1 MTDLANR
8 INKFPIPFDHDTVQ
22 KQISQPIDYALQHQ
36 VDELDDGELGRPAVS
51 VLTYSK
57 RRDNLD
63 NQSHKSS
70 TSRVSGPELTP
81 SKRQGRGAQS
91 AKAWLLGWLIV
102 AKMFRCHVTHHQ
114 PYCRPLIQLAHIL
127 VPNAEASNDSLL
139 LLYEFMLGMAP
150 RTLCIHSRLFLM
162 PLLVNIHAALDDH
175 LLLIIPSLALLD
187 NIQVYL
193 EKVHE
198 ARRKRNT
205 EKKVGANNL
214 WNELR
219 KGNVDGLSHFKD
231 GNLYSYHV
239 VLCANNAP
247 ALNTFFPPYQTSG
260 FYSHISPFA
269 ALLNAFRT
277 LYVWKERHSKP
288 ASTLYSA
295 LQYSEVPEPQMIV
308 DTMHAISITLME
320 LRTRFISEGSQR
332 QSPWKPRR
340 GGGGSSEEDFKKYG
354 FDFLDF
360 GGNGDDD
367 KGDAGDAGTG
377 PASRSSPPAASD
389 ESREGDI
396 IFLVPE
402 ESPGSLWSDDDC
414 NEGIVTSDPGYHD
427 LSTGLSPAQRIVNS
441 WRRENIPVFTSSA
454 DPSSRTSS
462 VLLSLAVPPLSRIIT
477 LNPHLLIGKQNR
489 ATRPH
494 HRNSLEPK
502 SRSLLRRVNLV
513 NHGTPTLT
521 LRIFGPPNPN

>member
-1 MTDLANR
+1 MNNDVSELTNNVRSKLLFHSHRHAFRPAFEEQLLSMTDLANC
-8 INKFPIPFDHDTVQ
+8 INKFPIPFDHNTVQ

-36 VDELDDGELGRPAVS
+36 VDRLDDGELGRPAVS
-51 VLTYSK
+51 VLTSLK
-57 RRDNLD
+57 QRDNLD

-102 AKMFRCHVTHHQ
+102 AKMFQCHVTHYQ
-114 PYCRPLIQLAHIL
+114 PYCRLLIQLAHIL
-127 VPNAEASNDSLL
+127 VPIAEASNDSLL

-162 PLLVNIHAALDDH
+162 PA
-175 LLLIIPSLALLD
+175 STSTW
-187 NIQVYL
+187 
-193 EKVHE
+193 
-198 ARRKRNT
+198 RKCMKQNANRILK
-205 EKKVGANNL
+205 KKVGANNL

-247 ALNTFFPPYQTSG
+247 ALNSFFSPYQTSG
-260 FYSHISPFA
+260 FYLHISPFA
-269 ALLNAFRT
+269 ALLNTFWT
-277 LYVWKERHSKP
+277 LYVWKERHSN
-288 ASTLYSA
+288 
-295 LQYSEVPEPQMIV
+295 QW
-308 DTMHAISITLME
+308 
-320 LRTRFISEGSQR
+320 

-354 FDFLDF
+354 FNFLDF

-367 KGDAGDAGTG
+367 KGDAGDAGTE
-377 PASRSSPPAASD
+377 PASRSSPPAAS
-389 ESREGDI
+389 EEPREGDI

-414 NEGIVTSDPGYHD
+414 NEESSNQTSLPQEPRTKEPITAKEGQFGKPWNPNSDSSNIW
-427 LSTGLSPAQRIVNS
+427 ST
-441 WRRENIPVFTSSA
+441 
-454 DPSSRTSS
+454 
-462 VLLSLAVPPLSRIIT
+462 
-477 LNPHLLIGKQNR
+477 
-489 ATRPH
+489 
-494 HRNSLEPK
+494 EPQL
-502 SRSLLRRVNLV
+502 RSLMCV
-513 NHGTPTLT
+513 
-521 LRIFGPPNPN
+521 

>member
-1 MTDLANR
+1 MNDDISELANNVRSKLSFHSHWHAFRPAFEEQLLSMTDLANC
-8 INKFPIPFDHDTVQ
+8 INKFPIPFDHNTVQ
-22 KQISQPIDYALQHQ
+22 KQISQPIDYVLQHQ
-36 VDELDDGELGRPAVS
+36 VDGLDDGELGCPAVS
-51 VLTYSK
+51 VLTSLK

-70 TSRVSGPELTP
+70 TSRASGPELTP

-91 AKAWLLGWLIV
+91 AKAWLLSWLIV

-114 PYCRPLIQLAHIL
+114 PYCRLLIQLAHIL
-127 VPNAEASNDSLL
+127 VPNAKASNDSLL

-175 LLLIIPSLALLD
+175 LLLIILSLALLD
-187 NIQVYL
+187 NIHIYL

-198 ARRKRNT
+198 ARCKRNT
-205 EKKVGANNL
+205 KKKWVQTTSGMNCEKGM
-214 WNELR
+214 WT
-219 KGNVDGLSHFKD
+219 KD
-231 GNLYSYHV
+231 GNLYFYHV

-247 ALNTFFPPYQTSG
+247 ALNSFFSPYQTSG

-269 ALLNAFRT
+269 ALINAFWT

-288 ASTLYSA
+288 ALTLYSA

-308 DTMHAISITLME
+308 DTIHAISTTLME
-320 LRTRFISEGSQR
+320 LRTRFISESSQR

-354 FDFLDF
+354 FDFLDL

-367 KGDAGDAGTG
+367 KGDASDAGTE
-377 PASRSSPPAASD
+377 PASRSSPPAAS
-389 ESREGDI
+389 EEPREGDI

-402 ESPGSLWSDDDC
+402 KSVMVTDTIFMNIPLRHKCSS
-414 NEGIVTSDPGYHD
+414 NETQLEEDEKTQDKEDLIVTGHSFA
-427 LSTGLSPAQRIVNS
+427 T
-441 WRRENIPVFTSSA
+441 
-454 DPSSRTSS
+454 
-462 VLLSLAVPPLSRIIT
+462 PL
-477 LNPHLLIGKQNR
+477 
-489 ATRPH
+489 
-494 HRNSLEPK
+494 
-502 SRSLLRRVNLV
+502 
-513 NHGTPTLT
+513 
-521 LRIFGPPNPN
+521 

>member
-1 MTDLANR
+1 MNDDVSELANNVRSKLSFHSHRHAFRPAFEEQLLSMTDLANR

-51 VLTYSK
+51 VLTSSK

-70 TSRVSGPELTP
+70 TSRASGPELTP

-114 PYCRPLIQLAHIL
+114 PYCRLLIQLAHIL

-187 NIQVYL
+187 NIHVYL

-247 ALNTFFPPYQTSG
+247 ALNTFFSPYQTSG

-308 DTMHAISITLME
+308 ETMHAISTILME

-367 KGDAGDAGTG
+367 KGDAGDAGTE
-377 PASRSSPPAASD
+377 PASRSSPPAAS
-389 ESREGDI
+389 EEPREGDI

-427 LSTGLSPAQRIVNS
+427 LSTGLSPAQRIVNA

-462 VLLSLAVPPLSRIIT
+462 VLLSLAINRI
-477 LNPHLLIGKQNR
+477 
-489 ATRPH
+489 
-494 HRNSLEPK
+494 E
-502 SRSLLRRVNLV
+502 
-513 NHGTPTLT
+513 
-521 LRIFGPPNPN
+521 